1 MLKPRASRSKGFSLL
16 LVSLTATVVA
26 ISIAAEPATPPNL
39 ATSAAPSTTSAAP
52 PPPTEAFASLPA
64 TRDVTL
70 SPGGQMIAY
79 LDSSAGDPRV
89 VMFDIAAKKIVR
101 ILTLEAGMTFRDL
114 HWNDDSTLLYE
125 LSMSVV
131 TPSRRGPRK
140 DPDIQREI
148 YRIYATDVSNPT
160 PRLMLKSDMELG
172 FMTGVSVLKWHT
184 SKPHTMIIQTSNWS
198 KVAEGGIDSLR
209 GRTDFWAR
217 SIYEVDTQTGNGMR
231 LDLGD
236 PHTIRYAVDADGK
249 LLARDEW
256 SPDTQTYDVIARRGA
271 TWTKIY
277 GEKRHGPLQM
287 LGPTADATAVWLL
300 GEDADGRFKLWSL
313 PLDGSPR
320 KIAFED
326 SQSVI
331 NRVTIDDSGALQ
343 AVWVGPSD
351 DTPTWFDK
359 AEEQRRAAMSN
370 AFPGL
375 QVEFRSHSDDKH
387 LQILSTSGADSPPV
401 FYLIDLQSH
410 RASIVGSAY
419 PALDGVKL
427 GKVVSFNYKAHDGTD
442 IPGYL
447 TLPPGA
453 SSAALPLIVL
463 PHGFPDER
471 DDLTFHWLRQYLA
484 TRGYAVFQPQF
495 RGSWGFGEAF
505 QSAGDRQWG
514 LLMQDDVTDGVHAL
528 IDQGKADPHRICIV
542 GYNSNF
548 GYAGY
553 AALAGAAFTPDL
565 YQCAVSVNGISDL
578 PTFLDFQI
586 QRAGTDSP
594 TNNYWHRR
602 IGERGDPNVIG
613 RSPARAIDRFKAPV
627 LLIYSAHDS
636 VVPTDQSTR
645 FAEAMRNG
653 ARRVKLVELPDEDH
667 GLSHTPTRIMALQ
680 EMTKFL
686 YDHLQK
692 AP

>member
-1 MLKPRASRSKGFSLL
+1 MLKPRASRSKRLSVLLTSLAA
-16 LVSLTATVVA
+16 TAST
-26 ISIAAEPATPPNL
+26 IPTFAEPT
-39 ATSAAPSTTSAAP
+39 TVAASP
-52 PPPTEAFASLPA
+52 PPIEAFASLPA

-89 VMFDIAAKKIVR
+89 VIFDIAAKKVVQ
-101 ILTLEAGMTFRDL
+101 ILALEAGMTFRRL

-125 LSMSVV
+125 LSRSVV
-131 TPSRRGPRK
+131 TPSRRGPHNG
-140 DPDIQREI
+140 PDIQREI
-148 YRIYATDVSNPT
+148 YRIYATDVANPT
-160 PRLMLKSDMELG
+160 PRLMLKSDMDLG
-172 FMTGVSVLKWHT
+172 FMTGVTVLKWHT
-184 SKPHTMIIQTSNWS
+184 SKPHTMIIESRNFS
-198 KVAEGGIDSLR
+198 ERGVGGFDALR
-209 GRTDFWAR
+209 GRGAVWAL
-217 SIYEVDTQTGNGMR
+217 SVYEVDTQTGKGTR
-231 LDLGD
+231 LDIGD
-236 PHTIRYAVDADGK
+236 PYTNEYAVDANGK

-256 SPDTQTYDVIARRGA
+256 NLDTQTYDVIARRGG

-277 GEKRHGPLQM
+277 SEKRHGPLQM
-287 LGPTADATAVWLL
+287 LEPTADATAVWLL
-300 GEDADGRFKLWSL
+300 GEDKDGRVKVWSL

-320 KIAFED
+320 KVVFED
-326 SQSVI
+326 PQSDV
-331 NRVTIDDSGALQ
+331 NRVTIDATGTLQ
-343 AVWVGPSD
+343 AVWTGPSD
-351 DTPTWFDK
+351 DHPTWFDK
-359 AEEQRRAAMSN
+359 AEEKRRAAMLQ

-375 QVEFRSHSDDKH
+375 QVDFLSHSDDKQ
-387 LQILSTSGADSPPV
+387 LQILSTSGAASPPV

-594 TNNYWHRR
+594 INNYWHRR